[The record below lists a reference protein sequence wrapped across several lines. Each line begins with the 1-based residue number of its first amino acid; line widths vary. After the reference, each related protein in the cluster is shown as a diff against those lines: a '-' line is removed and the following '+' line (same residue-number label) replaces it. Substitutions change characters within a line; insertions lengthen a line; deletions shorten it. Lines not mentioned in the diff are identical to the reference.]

1 MSYTI
6 CKENCEPRTLVTE
19 EPIKQIDRWHRLR
32 DIDGFISF
40 RDEANMWITAKEQIQ
55 FVYEILYDTN
65 FRIFYI
71 EKVYDPKE
79 VDTNIEEFYSNL
91 PDTREI
97 KFLTSDI
104 LLDEDQVYMIDQDE
118 TDDFEIFDELQELY
132 DAKGNQET
140 FVYSADVV
148 GNMLMINGRLDMIE
162 DLLLKENIIENE
174 DNDKMCK
181 MEISFWDKVK
191 AKVRGFKWFGE

>member
-6 CKENCEPRTLVTE
+6 CKENCEPRTLITE
-19 EPIKQIDRWHRLR
+19 KPIKQIDRWYRLR
-32 DIDGFISF
+32 DVDGFTSF
-40 RDEANMWITAKEQIQ
+40 RDEANMWVTAKEQIQ
-55 FVYEILYDTN
+55 FVYDILYDTN
-65 FRIFYI
+65 FRLFCI

-79 VDTNIEEFYSNL
+79 VSTHIEEFYNNL

-118 TDDFEIFDELQELY
+118 TDDFEIFDELLELY
-132 DAKGNQET
+132 DVKGNQET

-162 DLLLKENIIENE
+162 ELLLDENISE
-174 DNDKMCK
+174 K
-181 MEISFWDKVK
+181 
-191 AKVRGFKWFGE
+191 